1 MVRNLG
7 PGDVIDGFYLVEP
20 LHRGGLGALWRV
32 TRPDIDQPIV
42 MKLPLL
48 PPGDDPLAIVS
59 YETEQMILPRL
70 SGTHVPYFVA
80 AGDFDGPFIVME
92 LIRGQSLKERLDDL
106 PLAPDEVA
114 NLGARIADAIGELH
128 GQRVIHLD
136 IKPSNIMVRDNGDVV
151 LLDFGLSRHLDL
163 PDLPAEELD
172 GPLGTNSYIA
182 PEQLLGIR
190 HDTRSDL
197 FSLGVVLYFLATG
210 RRPFGEPRTVAQW
223 RQRLY
228 VTPVPPRY
236 WRSEIPTWLQEI
248 VLHCLEV
255 DPRDRYQSAAHL
267 AFDLRHPE
275 LVPLTDRAAR
285 TLGNR
290 LLAFLRRWITHAKT
304 RIAVLPEPRAA
315 AAEGSIIMA
324 AVDLSEE
331 YEQLSRAL
339 SKAVARLL
347 ASEPSARLACVNVF
361 KLARVMPD
369 KHEDD
374 EGRNLHLL
382 RLSQLK
388 YWAAPLQHLPNQI
401 TYHVIEAFDPAAALI
416 DFARRNKVHHLVMGA
431 RNSAPL
437 RRYLGSVSSKIIA
450 EVPCTATVVRI

>member
-1 MVRNLG
+1 MAGNLS
-7 PGDVIDGFYLVEP
+7 PGDVIDGFRLLEP

-32 TRPDIDQPIV
+32 SRPDTDLPIV

-48 PPGDDPLAIVS
+48 LPGDDPLAIVS

-70 SGTHVPYFVA
+70 SGTHVPRFIA
-80 AGDFDGPFIVME
+80 AGDYGGPYVVME
-92 LIRGQSLKERLDDL
+92 FINGRSLKDRLEEL
-106 PLAPDEVA
+106 PLAPEEVA
-114 NLGARIADAIGELH
+114 DLGARIADAIGELH
-128 GQRVIHLD
+128 EQRVVHLD
-136 IKPSNIMVRDNGDVV
+136 IKPSNLMVREDGTVV

-163 PDLPAEELD
+163 PDLPAEEMD
-172 GPLGTNSYIA
+172 GPLGTGSYIA
-182 PEQLLGIR
+182 PEQVLGVR
-190 HDTRSDL
+190 DDPRSDL
-197 FSLGVVLYFLATG
+197 FGLGVVLYFLATG

-228 VTPVPPRY
+228 VAPAPPRH
-236 WRSEIPTWLQEI
+236 WRPEIPPWLQEI
-248 VLHCLEV
+248 ILHCLEV
-255 DPRDRYQSAAHL
+255 EARDRYQSAAHL

-275 LVPLTDRAAR
+275 LVALTERAAR
-285 TLGNR
+285 VGGNNW
-290 LLAFLRRWITHAKT
+290 LSVVRRWFTQART
-304 RIAVLPEPRAA
+304 RIAVVAEPRAA
-315 AAEGSIIMA
+315 TGGASIIMA

-339 SKAVARLL
+339 AKAVARLL
-347 ASEPSARLACVNVF
+347 ASEPDARLACVNIL

-369 KHEDD
+369 KFEDE

-382 RLSQLK
+382 RLSELK
-388 YWAAPLQHLPNQI
+388 HWAAPLRQLPNQI

-416 DFARRNKVHHLVMGA
+416 DFARRNRVKHLVMGA

-450 EVPCTATVVRI
+450 EAPCTATVVRI

>member
-1 MVRNLG
+1 MVLHVQSG
-7 PGDVIDGFYLVEP
+7 ETIDGFRLIEP
-20 LHRGGLGALWRV
+20 LHRGGLGALWKV
-32 TRPDIDQPIV
+32 SQPDSELPAV

-48 PPGDDPLAIVS
+48 EPGDDPLAIVS

-70 SGTHVPYFVA
+70 SGTHVPRFVA
-80 AGDFDGPFIVME
+80 AGDFDGPYLVME
-92 LIRGQSLKERLDDL
+92 LIRGRSLKERLEEL

-114 NLGARIADAIGELH
+114 NLGARVADALGELH

-136 IKPSNIMVRDNGDVV
+136 IKPSNIMVRENGDVV

-182 PEQLLGIR
+182 PEQVLGVR
-190 HDTRSDL
+190 DDTRSDL
-197 FSLGVVLYFLATG
+197 FGLGVVMYFLVTG

-223 RQRLY
+223 RKRLY
-228 VTPVPPRY
+228 VAPQPPRY
-236 WRSEIPTWLQEI
+236 LRPEIPPWLQEI
-248 VLHCLEV
+248 ILHCLEV

-275 LVPLTDRAAR
+275 PMPLTERATR
-285 TLGNR
+285 VRGNR
-290 LLAFLRRWITHAKT
+290 FLSVLRRWITQAKS

-315 AAEGSIIMA
+315 SSGGSIIMA
-324 AVDLSEE
+324 AIDLSEE

-339 SKAVARLL
+339 AKAVARLL
-347 ASEPSARLACVNVF
+347 ESEPNARLACVNVF
-361 KLARVMPD
+361 KLARMVPD
-369 KHEDD
+369 KYQDE
-374 EGRNLHLL
+374 EGRSVHLL

-388 YWAAPLQHLPNQI
+388 HWAAPLQHMPNQI
-401 TYHVIEAFDPAAALI
+401 TYHVIEAFDPATALI

-450 EVPCTATVVRI
+450 EAPCTATVVRT